1 MSLQM
6 TKYGVK
12 YFLKIWLKLVQILA
26 RCTTLPSPL
35 PCICFRGHSRD
46 GRAFLVSRSRVPGF
60 AFPRSWFRV
69 STFLVSHFHVP
80 GILGARAR
88 RYAKFVQECANAE
101 RKSKPWNTG
110 TRDAKVFQER
120 LPISGPQQRC
130 GCSVEKAPEPLSAPL
145 PVPLDLLGG

>member
-1 MSLQM
+1 M

-46 GRAFLVSRSRVPGF
+46 GRAFLVSRFHVPGF
-60 AFPRSWFRV
+60 V
-69 STFLVSHFHVP
+69 FHVP

-88 RYAKFVQECANAE
+88 RNAKFVQECANAE